1 MAEVTAKGRVRWVYP
16 FKFSQRHYGEV
27 VAAVE
32 NRKMR
37 SGGAFWQSMAGDDR
51 EPSPPKCWHLNKE
64 LIAGAEGFHRNEVV
78 WSFRRDKESPVELTL
93 SSKAKESVLL
103 TLSEHGVGL
112 LSIELSPKEGTSHKD
127 WVSFLS
133 LAAHCRYG
141 DSGFQVH
148 YEEEPEC
155 INGGNPL
162 PLFHEPETAQPL
174 PALLLH
180 NLWPESSH
188 VEAIEA
194 GPKPRIY
201 PYFSLVV
208 EGLEVG
214 EQATLRSSLLCS
226 RQWPKKDE
234 ADVLGP
240 EAPGLKKLQENAWFL
255 ATGRSHGVLVFDPG
269 SNQHLKATVP
279 SKFFSEQWAHYRSF
293 QLQSLILAGLKHE
306 VADYAGKLAGRG
318 QVELFQDLER
328 QFIQFLASAY
338 QPELRLESRREQLF
352 CDLLE
357 EQFRLDRRFDL
368 VREAIQLTV
377 SFVSQEHERKLLAAQ
392 ESAKMRM
399 ERFERHVTI
408 GGLAIAM
415 SGLWLGYFG
424 VNLEWRFLDP
434 VTMAVFI
441 LFGGVV
447 IAGTFSLLGH
457 WIIKKTSN

>member
-1 MAEVTAKGRVRWVYP
+1 
-16 FKFSQRHYGEV
+16 
-27 VAAVE
+27 
-32 NRKMR
+32 
-37 SGGAFWQSMAGDDR
+37 
-51 EPSPPKCWHLNKE
+51 
-64 LIAGAEGFHRNEVV
+64 
-78 WSFRRDKESPVELTL
+78 
-93 SSKAKESVLL
+93 
-103 TLSEHGVGL
+103 
-112 LSIELSPKEGTSHKD
+112 
-127 WVSFLS
+127 
-133 LAAHCRYG
+133 
-141 DSGFQVH
+141 
-148 YEEEPEC
+148 
-155 INGGNPL
+155 
-162 PLFHEPETAQPL
+162 
-174 PALLLH
+174 
-180 NLWPESSH
+180 
-188 VEAIEA
+188 
-194 GPKPRIY
+194 
-201 PYFSLVV
+201 
-208 EGLEVG
+208 
-214 EQATLRSSLLCS
+214 
-226 RQWPKKDE
+226 
-234 ADVLGP
+234 
-240 EAPGLKKLQENAWFL
+240 
-255 ATGRSHGVLVFDPG
+255 
-269 SNQHLKATVP
+269 TVP